1 MKLNKDNWETQML
14 GNLCDLITDGTHFT
28 PTYIDDGVPFLSVKN
43 LTNGKIDFSDTK
55 FISAEEH
62 KVLSNRCCPRFNDIL
77 YTKVGTTGIAK
88 VIDTE
93 KEFSIFVSI
102 ALLKPKEEII
112 HNYFLENYLN
122 SSLGRDQANTLTKG
136 TANRNLV
143 IRDISKIIVSY
154 PVSLSE
160 QKQIAALF
168 QSIETAVEAVEV
180 QERRVKALRIRL
192 VNGLFNE
199 QPEFGNLLN
208 SKNCTVTTFG
218 DIAECDKKYPEHE
231 KEVERFVG
239 LENIE
244 PENFQLQ
251 GFGLVGNGTTFTKH
265 FAKGDVLFG
274 KRRAYL
280 KKVAVADYDGICSGD
295 ILVIRAKSKKMLQGL
310 LPYYISADAFINHA
324 VCTSAGSLSPRTKW
338 KDLADLE
345 VSIPDLKMQVKI
357 LEVLQQL
364 DNTVIGLYH
373 QKTALKRLKQ
383 KLLNEIL
390 G

>member
-1 MKLNKDNWETQML
+1 MAAIILL
-14 GNLCDLITDGTHFT
+14 AVG
-28 PTYIDDGVPFLSVKN
+28 LSAILLYV
-43 LTNGKIDFSDTK
+43 
-55 FISAEEH
+55 
-62 KVLSNRCCPRFNDIL
+62 CPL
-77 YTKVGTTGIAK
+77 AM
-88 VIDTE
+88 
-93 KEFSIFVSI
+93 
-102 ALLKPKEEII
+102 
-112 HNYFLENYLN
+112 
-122 SSLGRDQANTLTKG
+122 G
-136 TANRNLV
+136 TANLDEYFEHTSKFRSFPLLF
-143 IRDISKIIVSY
+143 IALSSSAYISKQY
-154 PVSLSE
+154 H
-160 QKQIAALF
+160 
-168 QSIETAVEAVEV
+168 
-180 QERRVKALRIRL
+180 
-192 VNGLFNE
+192 
-199 QPEFGNLLN
+199 LLN

>member
-180 QERRVKALRIRL
+180 QERRVLQLKNKLLRD
-192 VNGLFNE
+192 LFSDKK
-199 QPEFGNLLN
+199 EFGHHLTAEDFE
-208 SKNCTVTTFG
+208 TVRF
-218 DIAECDKKYPEHE
+218 DKIAINISERVEPKKTELSIY
-231 KEVERFVG
+231 VG
-239 LENIE
+239 LEHLDTDNLTIE
-244 PENFQLQ
+244 RTGKPED
-251 GFGLVGNGTTFTKH
+251 VIGTKLKIY
-265 FAKGDVLFG
+265 KGDIIFG

-280 KKVAVADYDGICSGD
+280 RKVAVSHFDGIASAHSM
-295 ILVIRAKSKKMLQGL
+295 ILRANERFME
-310 LPYYISADAFINHA
+310 
-324 VCTSAGSLSPRTKW
+324 
-338 KDLADLE
+338 KD
-345 VSIPDLKMQVKI
+345 
-357 LEVLQQL
+357 
-364 DNTVIGLYH
+364 
-373 QKTALKRLKQ
+373 
-383 KLLNEIL
+383 
-390 G
+390 